1 MLAKAFG
8 PNSIAHHIE
17 VTDWEGALN
26 KAVALLEADRRVTT
40 EYLEEVLVAN
50 QKLGPYFVVA
60 PGIAIAHAAPGVG
73 VLETGMALLRLEE
86 PVVSGSNNDPVRLVF
101 AFCAVDSD
109 SHVELLASFAQV
121 MSAEGNMNRLLN
133 EPSLTVIRNLL
144 TA

>member
-1 MLAKAFG
+1 VLAQAFG
-8 PNSIAHHIE
+8 PNSISHEVE
-17 VTDWEGALN
+17 VTDWEGALS
-26 KAVALLEADRRVTT
+26 KAVALLEADLKVTS
-40 EYLEEVLVAN
+40 EYLAEVLASN

-73 VLETGMALLRLEE
+73 VLETGMALLRLEQ

-109 SHVELLASFAQV
+109 SHIELLAGFAQV
-121 MSAEGNMNRLLN
+121 MSAEGNVNRLLN
-133 EPSLTVIRNLL
+133 EPNLTDIRNLL

>member
-1 MLAKAFG
+1 VLAQAFG
-8 PNSIAHHIE
+8 PNSIAHHLE
-17 VTDWEGALN
+17 VTDWVGALS
-26 KAVALLEADRRVTT
+26 KAVALLEADLKVTS
-40 EYLEEVLVAN
+40 EYLAEVLASN

-73 VLETGMALLRLEE
+73 VLETGMALLRLEQ

-109 SHVELLASFAQV
+109 SHIELLAGFAKV
-121 MSAEGNMNRLLN
+121 MSAEGNVNRLLN
-133 EPSLTVIRNLL
+133 EPNLTDIRNLL

>member
-8 PNSIAHHIE
+8 PNSIAHHTE
-17 VTDWEGALN
+17 VTDWEGALS

-86 PVVSGSNNDPVRLVF
+86 PVVSGSSNDPVRLVF

-109 SHVELLASFAQV
+109 SHVELLASFARV
-121 MSAEGNMNRLLN
+121 MTAEGNMNKLLN
-133 EPSLTVIRNLL
+133 EPNLTIIRNLL

>member
-1 MLAKAFG
+1 MLAQAFG
-8 PNSIAHHIE
+8 PNSIAHHLE
-17 VTDWEGALN
+17 ATDWEGAIS
-26 KAVALLEADRRVTT
+26 KAVALLEADLRVTS
-40 EYLEEVLVAN
+40 EYLAEVLALN

-60 PGIAIAHAAPGVG
+60 PGIAIAHAAPGIG

-121 MSAEGNMNRLLN
+121 MSAKGNMNRLLN
-133 EPSLTVIRNLL
+133 EPNLTVIRNLL